1 MEFIPTYLIVCSSL
15 SEKKGL
21 NLKDVEKSLNS
32 KCLTRTNKKKII
44 LHELYTYNISNKGI

>member
-21 NLKDVEKSLNS
+21 NLKDMEKSLNS